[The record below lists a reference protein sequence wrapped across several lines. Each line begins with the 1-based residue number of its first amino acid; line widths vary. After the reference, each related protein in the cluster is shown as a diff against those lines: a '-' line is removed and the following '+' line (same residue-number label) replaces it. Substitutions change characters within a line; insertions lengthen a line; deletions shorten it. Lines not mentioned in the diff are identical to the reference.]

1 MKWRYI
7 VGKVKVQTY
16 NSILIEFADYTD
28 KEVIKKL
35 FMNYEELKRLG
46 KKGDTVAISIYM
58 DLENCISEL
67 SNVEAD
73 AIKHILI
80 EGYKYREYK
89 ELSGT
94 PLVQIN
100 RITNRALDR
109 CVNILCKNKIEDGVD
124 IAEEWLRKNDKT
136 YNLNIKNKQEY
147 PYLSK
152 NQIRLAGKK
161 EFLTL
166 DKFN

>member
-1 MKWRYI
+1 M
-7 VGKVKVQTY
+7 GKVKVQTY

-58 DLENCISEL
+58 DLERCISEL
-67 SNVEAD
+67 LNSEAD

-89 ELSGT
+89 ELSGV

-100 RITNRALDR
+100 RNINRALER
-109 CVNILCKNKIEDGVD
+109 CVNILCNNKIKDGVD
-124 IAEEWLRKNDKT
+124 IAEEWLSKHDKT
-136 YNLNIKNKQEY
+136 YNLNIKKKQDY

-152 NQIRLAGKK
+152 NQLRLRSKR

-166 DKFN
+166 DRFN